1 MDDSNV
7 SSEETSPYEVSEAE
21 AEHYYDGIR
30 GRKEPGPKLIYRTSK
45 DIFKIPSEG
54 GRTMRLLT
62 VQKDDLPGADG
73 KWPQLAAHVCDIL
86 DTQWSVC

>member
-1 MDDSNV
+1 
-7 SSEETSPYEVSEAE
+7 
-21 AEHYYDGIR
+21 
-30 GRKEPGPKLIYRTSK
+30 
-45 DIFKIPSEG
+45 
-54 GRTMRLLT
+54 MRLLT